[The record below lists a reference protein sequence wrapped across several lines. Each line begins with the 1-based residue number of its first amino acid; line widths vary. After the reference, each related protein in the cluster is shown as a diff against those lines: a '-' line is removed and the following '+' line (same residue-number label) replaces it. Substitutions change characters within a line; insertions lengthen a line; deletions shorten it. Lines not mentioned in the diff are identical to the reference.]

1 MPDLYRKHIY
11 KILVISLA
19 FNLLGVIYFA
29 RKIYFNKFYGA
40 DSFLTSNENASI
52 LHYDSIP
59 ANADIDKTI
68 ILNTLTDRYG
78 YNSYLEIGQGK
89 AENNFDH
96 IKCRI
101 RLGVD
106 PDPTC
111 NAAFCL
117 TSDDFF
123 IQNKASFD
131 LIFVDGLHHNEQ
143 VYRDIINSLSCLN
156 NNGTIV
162 VHDCNPRNEDMQVV
176 PQSQSFWTGDVWKA
190 WVRLRSER
198 DDLEMYVV
206 ENSGG
211 CGIIRVGRQDL
222 ITIPDI
228 LTYKYLN
235 ENRAYLLNL
244 KSIND
249 FLRQLKDGW

>member
-1 MPDLYRKHIY
+1 MADFFRKHIY
-11 KILVISLA
+11 KILIISLV
-19 FNLLGVIYFA
+19 FNISGVIYFA
-29 RKIYFNKFYGA
+29 RKIYLTRFYGA
-40 DSFLTSNENASI
+40 DSFLTSNEYASI

-59 ANADIDKTI
+59 AKADIDKTI
-68 ILNTLTDRYG
+68 ILNTLADRYG
-78 YNSYLEIGQGK
+78 YISYLEIGQGK
-89 AENNFDH
+89 AENNFNH

-106 PDPTC
+106 PDPSC

-123 IQNKASFD
+123 NQNKASFD

-143 VYRDIINSLSCLN
+143 VYRDIINSLSFLN

-176 PQSQSFWTGDVWKA
+176 PQNQPFWTGDVWKA
-190 WVRLRSER
+190 WLRLRSER
-198 DDLEMYVV
+198 DDLEMFVV

-211 CGIIRVGRQDL
+211 CGIIRAGRQSV
-222 ITIPDI
+222 ITIPDT
-228 LTYKYLN
+228 LTYQFLA
-235 ENRAYLLNL
+235 ENRKSVLNL
-244 KSIND
+244 QSVNY
-249 FLRQLKDGW
+249 FLGRMKVGK